1 MKTLFLLNIMLHIP
15 KNNDY
20 LQILTNE
27 EAKDFVATNFSEY
40 FKSIR
45 EENLRKIANSLYIFL
60 TTSNEVEKYFN
71 QILLIIVYNTVM
83 LRF

>member
-20 LQILTNE
+20 LEILTNE

-40 FKSIR
+40 FKSIT
-45 EENLRKIANSLYIFL
+45 EENLRKVANSLYIFL

>member
-45 EENLRKIANSLYIFL
+45 EENLRKVANSLYIFL

>member
-20 LQILTNE
+20 LEILTNE

-45 EENLRKIANSLYIFL
+45 EENLRKVANSLYIFL